1 MSAMSALHHRFVVVK
16 MTCFRI
22 GRIKIEALYTVNNV
36 IAKIIRVSQY
46 TVTMMVCM
54 WGLKQGEGGLVLMVG
69 PIHMQLFSE
78 A

>member
-1 MSAMSALHHRFVVVK
+1 MHEYIVCIASQICCCK
-16 MTCFRI
+16 I

-69 PIHMQLFSE
+69 PMHMQLFSE

>member
-22 GRIKIEALYTVNNV
+22 GRIKIEALYTANNV

-54 WGLKQGEGGLVLMVG
+54 WGLKQGEGG
-69 PIHMQLFSE
+69 
-78 A
+78 